1 MTKEEVLSQC
11 IVEGN
16 VVKLPQ
22 QQLERSLYL
31 EVAKSLQLIG
41 GKWKGGKVFGF
52 VFQSDPTELLEQ
64 ISNGDKRN
72 LKKEFQFFGT
82 PSNLANR
89 LVELAEIENGMSI
102 LEPSAGQGAII
113 KAINRKL
120 PNKIVDCYE
129 LMSINKTFLNKIKT
143 VNFIGDDFLVECNA
157 KYDRIIANPPFSKN
171 QDIEHIYKMYDC
183 LNDSGIIVSV
193 ASKHWQFSSNKK
205 ESDFKNWLGS
215 SEIIDIEAGEFKE
228 SGTMISACIIKIRK

>member
-11 IVEGN
+11 SVEEN

-41 GKWKGGKVFGF
+41 GKWKGGKVQGF
-52 VFQSDPTELLEQ
+52 VFQEDPTELLEQ
-64 ISNGDKRN
+64 IANGDKRN

-82 PSNLANR
+82 PSNLADR
-89 LVELAEIENGMSI
+89 LVELSEIENDMSI

-129 LMSINKTFLNKIKT
+129 LMDINRTFLSKIET
-143 VNFIGDDFLVECNA
+143 SNLIGDDFLIECDT